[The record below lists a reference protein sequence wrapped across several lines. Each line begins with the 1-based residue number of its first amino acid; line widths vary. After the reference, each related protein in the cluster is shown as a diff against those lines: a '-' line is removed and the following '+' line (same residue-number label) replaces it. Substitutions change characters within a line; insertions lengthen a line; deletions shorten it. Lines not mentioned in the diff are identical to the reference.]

1 MDAGRGRRPLVGR
14 SVDFWAMV
22 EGDEKKKKEKKKEP
36 WEVIW
41 GVLTSQHHLKPT
53 IFSTTSPSLHWP
65 RPIERLEQFVQC
77 PSGLLERGP
86 LEQRLVSFPKLSS
99 EIYV

>member
-14 SVDFWAMV
+14 LVDFWAMV
-22 EGDEKKKKEKKKEP
+22 EGDEKKKKKEKKEP
-36 WEVIW
+36 WAVIW

-53 IFSTTSPSLHWP
+53 IFSTTSPSLYWP

-77 PSGLLERGP
+77 PQWTS
-86 LEQRLVSFPKLSS
+86 
-99 EIYV
+99 